1 MKISILLPYKENF
14 SPEYPGAVSLFIQ
27 ETSQIS
33 KYKNDI
39 YIYGSTNYKKK
50 FKLNYTNIKLKKNL
64 LGSQS
69 KQYISKFIE
78 IERLKPSNLI
88 EIHNRPN
95 YLPLLERKLNKRNYT
110 IFFHNDPLS
119 MDGSK
124 TIEERKWLIKKCY
137 RIIFNSNWSK
147 KRFLNGLNDKSIN
160 SDKLLVFY
168 QSAKKA
174 NINILKKK
182 KKIITFVGKLN
193 RAKGYDIFAK
203 AIINVLNKNR
213 DWQSFVIGDEKREKI
228 DLNHKRV
235 KILGFLNHSKVIN
248 IFKKTQIAVVC
259 SRWEEPFGR
268 TSLEASA
275 NGCAVII
282 SNKGGLP
289 ETTTNA
295 VIIKNLSSDE
305 LEDKINFLID
315 KKSIRKN
322 LQTLS
327 IKNFYLTHQ
336 YVTNL
341 IDNYR
346 DLKLNIGKSF
356 FIKKMNNSLRILH
369 VTNFNERLDGRL
381 FFNTGRRINNGFIRL
396 GHSVL
401 GFSDRDIT
409 KYYKS
414 YKDFTGSKTL
424 NDKLKKTVYN
434 FKPDLLVMGHSDLIN
449 AQQLGELKDDYPDIK
464 IAQWFLDP
472 LIKNGPDYEKNKKRI
487 LDKIDFLDANFLTTS
502 PDKLDFLNKQNCK
515 SYFIP
520 NPTDPSFETLNNFNN
535 NNCSTD
541 VFYAISHGVH
551 RGVLKEGKSD
561 ERNIFINNLMSKTP
575 GIKFDI
581 YGLNN
586 IQPIWADN
594 YFKAIANSKM
604 GLNLSR
610 GETIKYY
617 SSDRIAQIIGNGLVT
632 LIDEKTMYSD
642 FFSNNEMVFYKNIN
656 DLSEKIIKIS
666 KDEKLRKKIA
676 SAGKIKYTKY
686 FNSKNVAQFIIN
698 KSFDLKLKNKYLW
711 EK

>member
-14 SPEYPGAVSLFIQ
+14 SPEYPGAVSLFIN
-27 ETSQIS
+27 ETSQTS

-50 FKLNYTNIKLKKNL
+50 FKFNYTNITLNNNF

-69 KQYISKFIE
+69 KQYIDKFIE

-147 KRFLNGLNDKSIN
+147 KRFLNGLTDKSIN

-203 AIINVLNKNR
+203 AIINVLDKNR
-213 DWQSFVIGDEKREKI
+213 DWQSLVIGDEKREKI

-282 SNKGGLP
+282 SNRGGLP

-295 VIIKNLSSDE
+295 IILKNLTSNE
-305 LEDKINFLID
+305 LEEKINFLID
-315 KKSIRKN
+315 KKNIRKN
-322 LQTLS
+322 LQFLS
-327 IKNFYLTHQ
+327 IKNFYLSHE

-346 DLKLNIGKSF
+346 DIKLNI
-356 FIKKMNNSLRILH
+356 KK
-369 VTNFNERLDGRL
+369 
-381 FFNTGRRINNGFIRL
+381 
-396 GHSVL
+396 
-401 GFSDRDIT
+401 
-409 KYYKS
+409 
-414 YKDFTGSKTL
+414 
-424 NDKLKKTVYN
+424 
-434 FKPDLLVMGHSDLIN
+434 
-449 AQQLGELKDDYPDIK
+449 
-464 IAQWFLDP
+464 
-472 LIKNGPDYEKNKKRI
+472 
-487 LDKIDFLDANFLTTS
+487 
-502 PDKLDFLNKQNCK
+502 
-515 SYFIP
+515 
-520 NPTDPSFETLNNFNN
+520 
-535 NNCSTD
+535 
-541 VFYAISHGVH
+541 
-551 RGVLKEGKSD
+551 
-561 ERNIFINNLMSKTP
+561 
-575 GIKFDI
+575 
-581 YGLNN
+581 
-586 IQPIWADN
+586 
-594 YFKAIANSKM
+594 
-604 GLNLSR
+604 
-610 GETIKYY
+610 
-617 SSDRIAQIIGNGLVT
+617 
-632 LIDEKTMYSD
+632 
-642 FFSNNEMVFYKNIN
+642 
-656 DLSEKIIKIS
+656 
-666 KDEKLRKKIA
+666 
-676 SAGKIKYTKY
+676 
-686 FNSKNVAQFIIN
+686 
-698 KSFDLKLKNKYLW
+698 
-711 EK
+711 